1 MIPILIFAISLVAS
15 LQFFISYCH
24 SIMAQL
30 EGHDLSELAV
40 QIPGITE
47 HKISSEQFSR
57 LRQLIEMCPEPGSD
71 ANKVRAISAYFAMLG
86 RAQKLLKTVASAQAD
101 WIEFERNSCARAAA
115 VLLDLRIA
123 HNRVLAAQQN
133 NIL

>member
-1 MIPILIFAISLVAS
+1 MIPILIFAISFVAS

-30 EGHDLSELAV
+30 EGHDLSELASK
-40 QIPGITE
+40 IPGITE
-47 HKISSEQFSR
+47 RTIRSQQFAR
-57 LRQLIEMCPEPGSD
+57 LRQLIELCPEPGSD
-71 ANKVRAISAYFAMLG
+71 ANQVRAISAYFAMLG
-86 RAQKLLKTVASAQAD
+86 GIQKLLRSVASAPLD
-101 WIEFERNSCARAAA
+101 WIEFERDACARAVA